1 MGYTHYINHIK
12 PFSDEQWSDIQRFT
26 TALILAAKQSG
37 IAICDG
43 MGEGEPTINNRC
55 IHFNGQGPDSYE
67 DFYLDRT
74 ATAPHAFCKTERKP
88 YDAVVVALLI
98 YLNETTDCM
107 QSDSDGE
114 IFGTGDDQWDE
125 RTTARELI
133 ELAQERAS

>member
-37 IAICDG
+37 IVICDG
-43 MGEGEPTINNRC
+43 SGEGEPTINDEC

-98 YLNETTDCM
+98 YLNDTTDCLM
-107 QSDSDGE
+107 SGSDGE
-114 IFGTGDDQWDE
+114 IFGSGPDQWDE
-125 RTTARELI
+125 RTTAQKII
-133 ELAQERAS
+133 EVAQERVA